1 MDIYATSFENRLD
14 DRLFLHLLHLTG
26 ENKREKILRYRQ
38 WEDAHRALLG
48 DLLIRSVL
56 IRKTGLRKDELSL
69 SHDSNQKPLLR
80 GKPSIHFSLSHSGSY
95 AICAVDCMP
104 VGVDIE
110 KIKDI
115 DLDVAEICLST
126 SERAELAR
134 RAKSER
140 LHFFYSLWTLKESY
154 AKAVGEGLSLP
165 FESFSIQS
173 LPEGHFRLKSGEREC
188 RDVYFKTYHS
198 FYGYEIAACA
208 FHNDFPV
215 KIIYKDIK
223 DIITAFQQEE
233 DHGKKREG

>member
-1 MDIYATSFENRLD
+1 MDIYATSFEKRLD

-69 SHDSNQKPLLR
+69 SHDSNQKPLLC
-80 GKPSIHFSLSHSGSY
+80 GKPFIHFSLSHSGSY
-95 AICAVDCMP
+95 AICAVDRLP

-115 DLDVAEICLST
+115 DLDVADICLSA

-154 AKAVGEGLSLP
+154 TKAVGEGLSLP

-173 LPEGHFRLKSGEREC
+173 LPEGYFRLKLEEREC
-188 RDVYFKTYHS
+188 RDVYFKTYHA
-198 FYGYEIAACA
+198 FDGYEIAACA

-223 DIITAFQQEE
+223 DIITAFQ
-233 DHGKKREG
+233 